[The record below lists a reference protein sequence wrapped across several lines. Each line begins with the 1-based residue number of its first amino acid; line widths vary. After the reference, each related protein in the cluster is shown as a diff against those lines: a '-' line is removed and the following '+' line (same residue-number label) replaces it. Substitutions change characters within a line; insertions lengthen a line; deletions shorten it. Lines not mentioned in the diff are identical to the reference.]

1 MKKINIIIVSVSAG
15 FGVMCF
21 IWGLMWMVMAKDLGN
36 QLENRICICEVE
48 S

>member
-1 MKKINIIIVSVSAG
+1 MNTKAIVITSFSII
-15 FGVMCF
+15 FGLACF
-21 IWGLMWMVMAKDLGN
+21 IWGLLWMTIAKDLGN